1 MPRDAAAFANEFM
14 DVFQKAANA
23 AKQEKEQIVKAIGD
37 LNQQRESIE
46 LQIKEKEQQLN
57 EVEGNI
63 AKGLAHAARASGV
76 RLEIGGTKQKPDGR
90 ITSERLKQVC
100 QAVIGAMNKQFVTKA
115 HIVEVTRLPKE
126 LINKAMTKLHREGRV
141 NSNGKRGL
149 LAKWKKK

>member
-23 AKQEKEQIVKAIGD
+23 AKQEKEQIVTAIGK

-46 LQIKEKEQQLN
+46 LQIKEKEQQLS
-57 EVEGNI
+57 EVEDNI
-63 AKGLAHAARASGV
+63 AKGLAHAARAAGV
-76 RLEIGGTKQKPDGR
+76 RLELGSTKKSDGR
-90 ITSERLKQVC
+90 MTRERLDKVC